1 MNSIIIV
8 CHSIANT
15 IDRFNDWIGKS
26 IAWLTL
32 IMVLTTFL
40 IVVLRYVFDLGWIA
54 MQESVF
60 YMHALVFM
68 LGIGFTLKHEK
79 HVRVDIIYQ
88 RLEEKAQ
95 AWIDFFG
102 TIILLM
108 PFCVY
113 ILWSSWGYVEASW
126 AIQEGSREAG
136 GLPGLYLIKATIPV
150 MAGLLLL
157 QGLALALRSFV
168 TALGRPGIDR
178 Q

>member
-1 MNSIIIV
+1 MNTIIKICRSIT
-8 CHSIANT
+8 NT

-40 IVVLRYVFDLGWIA
+40 IVVLRYAFDLGWIA
-54 MQESVF
+54 MQESVL

-68 LGIGFTLKHEK
+68 LGIAFTLKHEK

-88 RLEEKAQ
+88 RLGEKVQ

-102 TIILLM
+102 SIILLM

-113 ILWSSWGYVEASW
+113 ILWSSWDYVEESW
-126 AIQEGSREAG
+126 VYQEGSREAG
-136 GLPGLYLIKATIPV
+136 GLPGLYLIKSTIPA

-168 TALGRPGIDR
+168 AVVSRPGVDR
-178 Q
+178 H

>member
-1 MNSIIIV
+1 MNSIIKI

-15 IDRFNDWIGKS
+15 IDWLNDWIGKS

-32 IMVLTTFL
+32 VMVLTTFL

-54 MQESVF
+54 MQESVL

-68 LGIGFTLKHEK
+68 LGIAFTLKHEK

-88 RLEEKAQ
+88 RLGKKFR

-113 ILWSSWGYVEASW
+113 ILWSSWEYVEVSW

-136 GLPGLYLIKATIPV
+136 GLPGLYLIKSTIPI

-157 QGLALALRSFV
+157 QGLALALRSFL
-168 TALGRPGIDR
+168 TAVGRPGIDR
-178 Q
+178 H